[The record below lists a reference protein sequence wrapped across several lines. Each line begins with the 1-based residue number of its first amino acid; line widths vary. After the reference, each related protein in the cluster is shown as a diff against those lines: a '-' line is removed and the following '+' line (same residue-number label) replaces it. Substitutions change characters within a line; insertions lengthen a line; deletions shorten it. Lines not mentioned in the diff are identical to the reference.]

1 MTKIK
6 CNCTKSKI
14 EKYLWKAIK
23 DHISGTKGSINSK
36 NFEVFLTNLT
46 DSKTPVTEKFEVCS

>member
-6 CNCTKSKI
+6 CNCTKSKT
-14 EKYLWKAIK
+14 KKSPWKAIK
-23 DHISGTKGSINSK
+23 DHISVTKGSINSK

-46 DSKTPVTEKFEVCS
+46 HSKNPVTEKFEVCS